1 MKKVAIILN
10 IPDKYTGGL
19 NYYKNLVYAINK
31 VDNKSIEMFLFIS
44 STLDNEYV
52 DYFSKFST
60 VIKTNF
66 INQNNFISILN
77 KIIYKLTNISICNEY
92 LIKKYKVNI
101 LTHSYYVPIF
111 SKIKISNWIPD
122 FQYLHYPE
130 LWTQKE
136 LKNTL
141 KNHLHLAKRSDS
153 ILLSSYDA
161 LKDFESKFP
170 KYKSKTKVINFVSQ
184 PSKNFNTN
192 DKVIHELIKK
202 YTDNKKYFY
211 LPNQFWQHKNH
222 IIVLEA
228 VSLLKSKGYDFKL
241 ICSGHMKDFRNNN
254 NHIQKIM
261 NYVSENNLQQYVTFL
276 GLIPYDDVLNLIY
289 CSKALINPSFF
300 EGWSSTVEEAKSIG
314 TLAIISDI
322 PIHREQSPKHVKY
335 FDPNNAEQL
344 SNILEDVLLN
354 ENNYSKTPYNEL
366 LIDLEQRTNKFGNLL
381 IKYYTNNFV

>member
-19 NYYKNLVYAINK
+19 NYYKNLLYAINE
-31 VDNKSIEMFLFIS
+31 VNDKSIELILFIS
-44 STLDNEYV
+44 STLDNDYV
-52 DYFSKFST
+52 EYFSKFST

-77 KIIYKLTNISICNEY
+77 KIIYKLTYISICNEY
-92 LIKKYKVNI
+92 LVKKYKI
-101 LTHSYYVPIF
+101 DIITHSYYVPKF

-130 LWTQKE
+130 LWTKKE
-136 LKNTL
+136 LNATL
-141 KNHLHLAKRSDS
+141 KNHYHLAKNSDS

-161 LKDFESKFP
+161 LKDFETIFP
-170 KYKSKTKVINFVSQ
+170 EYSSKTKVINFVSQ
-184 PSKNFNTN
+184 PSKNFITN
-192 DKVIHELIKK
+192 DKDILDSVKK
-202 YTDNKKYFY
+202 YTKNKNYFY

-222 IIVLEA
+222 KVALEA
-228 VSLLKSKGYDFKL
+228 VKLLQSKGHDFKL

-254 NHIQKIM
+254 LHIQKIIDF
-261 NYVSENNLQQYVTFL
+261 VSENNLHEYVSFL

-289 CSKALINPSFF
+289 CCKALINPSFF

-322 PIHREQSPKHVKY
+322 PIHREQAPKNVIY

-344 SNILEDVLLN
+344 SNILEEILLN
-354 ENNYSKTPYNEL
+354 ESQYPKIPINEIL
-366 LIDLEQRTNKFGNLL
+366 NDLKKRTNKFGKELVE
-381 IKYYTNNFV
+381 YYTSNFN